1 MSKLDSA
8 GTLQGATVDLD
19 ALLREC
25 CATLPPSSQDVS
37 CQFQDGLGTIEA
49 DARLLAR
56 AIGNLLRNAQKYA
69 GSRVVLSA
77 ARGPAGIEIAV
88 DDDGPGIP
96 ETERDK
102 VFEPFYRLDRSRDRA
117 TGGFGLGLSIAR
129 KAVVL
134 HGGTLEVATSRLGG
148 ARFVVRLPLSMGP
161 PA

>member
-37 CQFQDGLGTIEA
+37 CQFQDGPGHHRGRRPPA
-49 DARLLAR
+49 GARHRQPAAQRPEICRQPGR
-56 AIGNLLRNAQKYA
+56 AVGRT
-69 GSRVVLSA
+69 
-77 ARGPAGIEIAV
+77 GPAGIEIAV

-117 TGGFGLGLSIAR
+117 TGGFGLGLSIAH
-129 KAVVL
+129 KAVLL
-134 HGGTLEVATSRLGG
+134 HGGALSIETSPLGG
-148 ARFVVRLPLSMGP
+148 ARFVVRLPQALK
-161 PA
+161 